1 MSFNNGDRVVVI
13 DLGTAQQ
20 DDFGVEIKIGYKG
33 TIIDFTKVIRPLNPD
48 ETIRF
53 LVEFDKPMGGHS
65 GNDIGKVMGKPGH
78 CWWMRGNQDS
88 NLIKWRDN
96 QDCEAP
102 LICKKIMKKRKNNF
116 Y

>member
-1 MSFNNGDRVVVI
+1 MWEIGDRVVVTG
-13 DLGTAQQ
+13 LGTVMQ

-33 TIIDFTKVIRPLNPD
+33 TIINFLKVDAPWNPD
-48 ETIRF
+48 EAIRF
-53 LVEFDKPMGGHS
+53 LVEFDKPMGGHRGS
-65 GNDIGKVMGKPGH
+65 AMGQVVGKPGH
-78 CWWMRGNQDS
+78 CWRMRGNQDS
-88 NLIKWRDN
+88 NLIEWRDN

>member
-1 MSFNNGDRVVVI
+1 MWEIGDRVVVT
-13 DLGTAQQ
+13 DLGTASQ
-20 DDFGVEIKIGYKG
+20 DDLGVEIKIGYKG
-33 TIIDFTKVIRPLNPD
+33 TIIDFIKIIRPWNPD

-65 GNDIGKVMGKPGH
+65 GNGIGKVMGKPGH
-78 CWWMRGNQDS
+78 CWCMRGNQDS
-88 NLIKWRDN
+88 NLIKWLDN
-96 QDCEAP
+96 WDCEAP

>member
-1 MSFNNGDRVVVI
+1 MWEIGTRVRIIKSNRSTTPVGIIGTVVYIRKDKNN
-13 DLGTAQQ
+13 
-20 DDFGVEIKIGYKG
+20 
-33 TIIDFTKVIRPLNPD
+33 
-48 ETIRF
+48 RF
-53 LVEFDKPMGGHS
+53 IVEFDEPIDGHD
-65 GNDIGKVMGKPGH
+65 GNDFGKISGKPGH

-96 QDCEAP
+96 RDCEAP

>member
-1 MSFNNGDRVVVI
+1 MWEIGTRVRIIKSNRSTTPVGIIGTVVYIHKDKNDRFI
-13 DLGTAQQ
+13 
-20 DDFGVEIKIGYKG
+20 
-33 TIIDFTKVIRPLNPD
+33 
-48 ETIRF
+48 
-53 LVEFDKPMGGHS
+53 VEFDEPMDGHD
-65 GNDIGKVMGKPGH
+65 GNDFGTISGKSGH

-96 QDCEAP
+96 RDCEAP

>member
-1 MSFNNGDRVVVI
+1 MW
-13 DLGTAQQ
+13 
-20 DDFGVEIKIGYKG
+20 KIGTRVRIIKSNRSTTPVGIIG
-33 TIIDFTKVIRPLNPD
+33 TVVYIRKDKND
-48 ETIRF
+48 RF
-53 LVEFDKPMGGHS
+53 IVEFDEPMDGHD
-65 GNDIGKVMGKPGH
+65 GNDFGKISGKSGH

-96 QDCEAP
+96 RDCEAP

>member
-1 MSFNNGDRVVVI
+1 MWEIGTRVRIIKSNRSTTPVGIIGTVVYKKDRFI
-13 DLGTAQQ
+13 
-20 DDFGVEIKIGYKG
+20 
-33 TIIDFTKVIRPLNPD
+33 
-48 ETIRF
+48 
-53 LVEFDKPMGGHS
+53 VEFDEPMDGHD
-65 GNDIGKVMGKPGH
+65 GNDFGKISGKSGH
-78 CWWMRGNQDS
+78 CWWMGGNQDS